1 MYICTYLCVCMHVGV
16 CIHKVARHFVS
27 RYRRH
32 DFEHSIEP
40 EDFKPVTPE
49 LTTVQHSHSIP
60 ASVPTIFQLEPTQC
74 IPRDIPRMCSR

>member
-1 MYICTYLCVCMHVGV
+1 MYVCTYLCVCMHVEV

-32 DFEHSIEP
+32 DFEQAIEP

-49 LTTVQHSHSIP
+49 LTTGHDLLLFSIP
-60 ASVPTIFQLEPTQC
+60 IVFQLVSPQC
-74 IPRDIPRMCSR
+74 FS